1 MVYRISTLDVP
12 ADDPFKNDA
21 LERRPTVE
29 FLVRLI
35 ERAGG
40 PFVLAL
46 DSPWGTG
53 KTTLVRMLEA
63 ELRRQ
68 DFSCIY
74 LNAWQVDYVTDPLVA
89 LVSSIDRLELGTEDA
104 AARFKEHLQT
114 VRRVASRVAKRSP
127 AAAANALTV
136 GASDP
141 DGANAIA
148 AADPAGESAID
159 MVAAFQQEGMLLE
172 TFRAELEQAIEQLP
186 ALGKKSTLIVFV
198 DEIERCRPTFAIEL
212 LERIKHLFDVPN
224 LLFVLSLDNKQLEA
238 SVAAVYGQGV
248 NAAEFLRPFIDLEYV
263 MPVIQSEQFVESLF
277 SRFQLDEIFAQRK
290 HAELGYDRADFI
302 DFFASLADAVPLSL
316 RAQERCMTRM
326 RVVLDQ
332 TPANQHLDPV
342 LVAVLIVVRS
352 DDPLLYAMLCQ
363 GVATAKD
370 VMNYLSSLPGGKKI
384 ATDRM
389 GMVVEAYL
397 LATDENRDR
406 KEAAVNALAA
416 VAQAEKSPDFQHAV
430 ELLEMLRRFEKPRRG
445 VPRLS
450 QIARKIDLAAGL
462 RE

>member
-127 AAAANALTV
+127 AA
-136 GASDP
+136 G
-141 DGANAIA
+141 
-148 AADPAGESAID
+148 PAGESAID

-248 NAAEFLRPFIDLEYV
+248 NAAEFLRPFIDLEYAI
-263 MPVIQSEQFVESLF
+263 PVIQSKQFVESLF